1 MNARRH
7 VVKTHDPD
15 ERLQTI
21 GVMKKVLAEHF
32 GISNQ
37 QLALDQSLDAIGLD
51 SLSFV
56 EYVFELEKVLNITLP
71 DVPRDIGT
79 VGALVAF
86 IDSEVKTQ
94 SGSRSPA

>member
-7 VVKTHDPD
+7 VVKTHDP
-15 ERLQTI
+15 ENGLQTI
-21 GVMKKVLAEHF
+21 VVMKRVLTEHF
-32 GISNQ
+32 GIADQ
-37 QLALDQSLDAIGLD
+37 QLALDQPLDAIGLD

-56 EYVFELEKVLNITLP
+56 EYVFELEKALNITLP

-86 IDSEVKTQ
+86 IDSEVASQ
-94 SGSRSPA
+94 SRNRSPA